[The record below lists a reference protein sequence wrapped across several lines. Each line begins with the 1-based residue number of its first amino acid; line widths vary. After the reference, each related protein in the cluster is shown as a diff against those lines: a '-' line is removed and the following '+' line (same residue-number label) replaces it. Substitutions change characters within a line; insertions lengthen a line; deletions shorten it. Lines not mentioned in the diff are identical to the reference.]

1 MAQTK
6 GNSGVEKQ
14 KFGKKKSGRAHKNA
28 GPKANHE
35 KKYRGQGR

>member
-1 MAQTK
+1 MAQST
-6 GNSGVEKQ
+6 GVEKQ
-14 KFGKKKSGRAHKNA
+14 QFGKKKSGRAHKNS

>member
-1 MAQTK
+1 MAKPTTFESK
-6 GNSGVEKQ
+6 KLNAGSKKN
-14 KFGKKKSGRAHKNA
+14 GKAHKSV